1 MSGHF
6 LLLLGIAV
14 GAGVITAISP
24 CVFPVLPILFAGGGA
39 RAARSNADR
48 VDRSVQTDARA
59 RLARPEVGISSDA
72 LSRRR
77 PLAIIAGLVASFAV
91 FTLFATWILNKLG
104 LPEDLLRNLAIA
116 LLFLL
121 AATLVFPQLG
131 HLLERPLYFL
141 SRRRT
146 RSDLGGGFL
155 LGASLGLVFVPC
167 AGPVLG
173 AISAN
178 AARVQFGWRTILVT
192 VFYAL
197 GAAVPM
203 LAIAFLGEDVTRR
216 LRASAAQVRMALGL
230 VTALA
235 ALAIVFN
242 ADQRLQT
249 WFPNYTDFL
258 QSKVER
264 NSVARKE
271 LAKLQREH
279 RTTAATAPNFQGVD
293 AWINSKPLTIEGLRG
308 KVVLVDFWT
317 YSCINCLRT
326 LPHLEAWD
334 RRYRKAGLVIVGVHT
349 PEFAF
354 EHVVS
359 NVRQATKRLS
369 VRYPVAVDNKYKT
382 WDAYGNNVWP
392 AEYLIDRRGRIREY
406 KQGEGRYDD
415 TERKIRELLGEPAG
429 AQLAS
434 VRDRTP
440 QHFTTPESYLGWQ
453 RLQRYAGSAIT
464 PDRMVRYRFP
474 KAIAPDSLA
483 YSGFWTVQGER
494 IVSGP
499 DARLWLSFVA
509 QHVYLVL
516 NGRGRLDVRVNGKHV
531 RTIRV
536 SGLSR
541 LYTLLSYKT
550 ERAGLLELRFTP
562 GISAYA
568 FTFG

>member
-14 GAGVITAISP
+14 GAGVITAVSP
-24 CVFPVLPILFAGGGA
+24 CVFPVLPILFAGGG
-39 RAARSNADR
+39 
-48 VDRSVQTDARA
+48 T
-59 RLARPEVGISSDA
+59 G
-72 LSRRR
+72 SRRR
-77 PLAIIAGLVASFAV
+77 PVAIIAGLVTSFAI
-91 FTLFATWILNKLG
+91 FTLFATWILKQLG
-104 LPEDLLRNLAIA
+104 LPQDFLRNLAIA

-131 HLLERPLYFL
+131 LLLERPLYFL

-192 VFYAL
+192 VFYSL

-203 LAIAFLGEDVTRR
+203 LAIALLGEDVTRR
-216 LRASAAQVRMALGL
+216 LRASAVRVRLALG
-230 VTALA
+230 VVMALA

-242 ADQRLQT
+242 ADQKLQT
-249 WFPNYTDFL
+249 WFPGYTDFL

-264 NSVARKE
+264 NSVANKE
-271 LAKLQREH
+271 LAKLQQR
-279 RTTAATAPNFQGVD
+279 RNAPAATATAPPFRGID
-293 AWINSKPLTIEGLRG
+293 TWINSRPLTLAKLRG

-334 RRYRKAGLVIVGVHT
+334 SRYRKAGLVIVGVHT

-359 NVRQATKRLS
+359 NVRKATRRLG
-369 VRYPVAVDNKYKT
+369 VRYPVAIDNGYKT
-382 WDAYGNNVWP
+382 WDAYRNDAWP
-392 AEYLIDRRGRIREY
+392 AEYLIDRRGQVREV
-406 KQGEGRYDD
+406 KKGEGNYGD
-415 TERKIRELLGEPAG
+415 TERKIQALLGEPAG

-453 RLQRYAGSAIT
+453 RLERYAGSAIT

-474 KAIAPDSLA
+474 KATPPDSLA
-483 YSGFWTVQGER
+483 YSGFWTVEGQR
-494 IVSGP
+494 IVAGP
-499 DARLWLSFVA
+499 DARLRLSFVA

-516 NGRGRLDVRVNGKHV
+516 NGRGRLDVLVNGKKV

-536 SGLSR
+536 GGLSR

-550 ERAGLLELRFTP
+550 DRAGLLELRFTR

>member
-24 CVFPVLPILFAGGGA
+24 CVFPVLPILFAGGG
-39 RAARSNADR
+39 
-48 VDRSVQTDARA
+48 T
-59 RLARPEVGISSDA
+59 GG
-72 LSRRR
+72 RRR
-77 PLAIIAGLVASFAV
+77 PVAIIAGLVASFAT
-91 FTLFATWILNKLG
+91 FTLFATWILNRLG
-104 LPEDLLRNLAIA
+104 LPQDLLRNLAIA

-121 AATLVFPQLG
+121 AATLIFPQLG
-131 HLLERPLYFL
+131 VLLERPLYFL

-178 AARVQFGWRTILVT
+178 AARVHFGWRTILVT
-192 VFYAL
+192 VFYSL

-216 LRASAAQVRMALGL
+216 LRASAMQVRLALG
-230 VTALA
+230 VVMALA

-242 ADQRLQT
+242 ADQKLQT
-249 WFPNYTDFL
+249 WFPGYTDFL
-258 QSKVER
+258 QSKVEQ
-264 NSVARKE
+264 NSVASKE
-271 LAKLQREH
+271 LAKLQR
-279 RTTAATAPNFQGVD
+279 RGSSTASATAPPFRGID
-293 AWINSKPLTIEGLRG
+293 TWINSPPLTLTKLRG

-359 NVRQATKRLS
+359 NVRKATRRLG
-369 VRYPVAVDNKYKT
+369 VRYPVAIDNGYKT
-382 WDAYGNNVWP
+382 WDAYRNDAWP
-392 AEYLIDRRGRIREY
+392 AEYLIDRRGQVREV
-406 KQGEGRYDD
+406 KKGEGNYGD
-415 TERKIRELLGEPAG
+415 TERKIQALLGEPSG

-464 PDRMVRYRFP
+464 PDRMIPYRFP
-474 KAIAPDSLA
+474 KAIPPDSLA
-483 YSGFWTVQGER
+483 YSGSWTVEGER
-494 IVSGP
+494 IVAGR
-499 DARLWLSFVA
+499 DARLRLSFIA

-516 NGRGRLDVRVNGKHV
+516 SGRGRLDVLVNGKKV
-531 RTIRV
+531 RAIRIG
-536 SGLSR
+536 GLSR

-550 ERAGLLELRFTP
+550 ERAGLLELRFAP
-562 GISAYA
+562 HIAAYA

>member
-24 CVFPVLPILFAGGGA
+24 CVFPVLPILFAGGG
-39 RAARSNADR
+39 
-48 VDRSVQTDARA
+48 T
-59 RLARPEVGISSDA
+59 G
-72 LSRRR
+72 SRRR
-77 PLAIIAGLVASFAV
+77 PVAIIAGLIASFAI
-91 FTLFATWILNKLG
+91 FTLFATWILKQLG
-104 LPEDLLRNLAIA
+104 LPQDFLRNLAIA

-131 HLLERPLYFL
+131 LLLERPLYFL

-192 VFYAL
+192 VFYSL

-203 LAIAFLGEDVTRR
+203 LAIVLLGEDVTRR
-216 LRASAAQVRMALGL
+216 LRASAVRMRLALG
-230 VTALA
+230 VVMALA

-242 ADQRLQT
+242 ADQKLQT
-249 WFPNYTDFL
+249 WFPGYTDFL

-264 NSVARKE
+264 NSVASKE
-271 LAKLQREH
+271 LAKLQR
-279 RTTAATAPNFQGVD
+279 RGSSTASATAPRFTGID
-293 AWINSKPLTIEGLRG
+293 TWINSPPLTLAKLRG

-359 NVRQATKRLS
+359 NVRKATRRLG
-369 VRYPVAVDNKYKT
+369 VRYPVAIDNGYKT
-382 WDAYGNNVWP
+382 WDAYRNDAWP
-392 AEYLIDRRGRIREY
+392 AEYLIDRRGQVREV
-406 KQGEGRYDD
+406 KKGEGNYGD
-415 TERKIRELLGEPAG
+415 TERKIQALLGEPSG

-464 PDRMVRYRFP
+464 PDRMIRYRFP
-474 KAIAPDSLA
+474 KAIPPDSLA
-483 YSGFWTVQGER
+483 YSGSWTVEGER
-494 IVSGP
+494 IVAGR
-499 DARLWLSFVA
+499 DARLRLSFIA
-509 QHVYLVL
+509 QNVYLVL
-516 NGRGRLDVRVNGKHV
+516 SGRGRLDVLVNGKKV
-531 RTIRV
+531 RTIRIG
-536 SGLSR
+536 GLSR
-541 LYTLLSYKT
+541 LYTLLGYKT

>member
-6 LLLLGIAV
+6 LLLLCIAV

-24 CVFPVLPILFAGGGA
+24 CVFPVLPILFAGGG
-39 RAARSNADR
+39 
-48 VDRSVQTDARA
+48 T
-59 RLARPEVGISSDA
+59 G
-72 LSRRR
+72 SRRR
-77 PLAIIAGLVASFAV
+77 PVAIIAGLIASFAI
-91 FTLFATWILNKLG
+91 FTLFATWILKQLG
-104 LPEDLLRNLAIA
+104 LPQDLLRNLAIA

-131 HLLERPLYFL
+131 LLLERPLYFL

-192 VFYAL
+192 VFYSL

-203 LAIAFLGEDVTRR
+203 LAIALLGEDVTRR
-216 LRASAAQVRMALGL
+216 LRASAVRVRLALG
-230 VTALA
+230 VVMALA

-242 ADQRLQT
+242 ADQKLQT
-249 WFPNYTDFL
+249 WFPGYTDFL

-264 NSVARKE
+264 NSVAGKE
-271 LAKLQREH
+271 LAKLQR
-279 RTTAATAPNFQGVD
+279 RGSSTASATAPRFRGID
-293 AWINSKPLTIEGLRG
+293 TWINSPPLTLAKLRG

-359 NVRQATKRLS
+359 NVRKATRRLG
-369 VRYPVAVDNKYKT
+369 VRYPVAIDNGYKT
-382 WDAYGNNVWP
+382 WDAYRNDAWP
-392 AEYLIDRRGRIREY
+392 AEYLIDRRGQVREV
-406 KQGEGRYDD
+406 KKGEGNYGD
-415 TERKIRELLGEPAG
+415 TERKIQALLGEPSG

-464 PDRMVRYRFP
+464 PDRRIRYRFP
-474 KAIAPDSLA
+474 KAIPPDSLA
-483 YSGFWTVQGER
+483 YSGFWTVEGER
-494 IVSGP
+494 ILAGR
-499 DARLWLSFVA
+499 DARLRLSFIA

-516 NGRGRLDVRVNGKHV
+516 SGRGRLDVLVNGKKA
-531 RTIRV
+531 RTIRIG
-536 SGLSR
+536 GLSR

>member
-6 LLLLGIAV
+6 ILLLGIAV

-24 CVFPVLPILFAGGGA
+24 CVFPVLPILFAGGG
-39 RAARSNADR
+39 S
-48 VDRSVQTDARA
+48 
-59 RLARPEVGISSDA
+59 
-72 LSRRR
+72 RR
-77 PLAIIAGLVASFAV
+77 PLPIIGGLVASFAV
-91 FTLFATWILNKLG
+91 FTLFATWILKQLG
-104 LPEDLLRNLAIA
+104 LPQDFLRNLAIA

-121 AATLVFPQLG
+121 AATLVFPQVA
-131 HLLERPLYFL
+131 HWLERPFYFL
-141 SRRRT
+141 SRRQPR
-146 RSDLGGGFL
+146 GGGFL

-173 AISAN
+173 SISAN
-178 AARVQFGWRTILVT
+178 AARVQFGCRTILVT

-203 LAIAFLGEDVTRR
+203 LAVAYLGEGVTRR
-216 LRASAAQVRMALGL
+216 LRTGAPHLRPALGIMM
-230 VTALA
+230 ALA
-235 ALAIVFN
+235 AIAIIFN
-242 ADQRLQT
+242 ADQKLQT
-249 WFPNYTDFL
+249 WFPNYTDAL
-258 QSKVER
+258 QGKIER

-271 LAKLQREH
+271 LGKLARAH
-279 RTTAATAPNFQGVD
+279 RAAAATAPAFQGVD
-293 AWINSKPLTIEGLRG
+293 AWINSKPLTIQRLRG

-334 RRYRKAGLVIVGVHT
+334 KRYRKAGLVIVGVHT

-359 NVRQATKRLS
+359 NVRQATKRLD
-369 VRYPVAVDNKYKT
+369 VRYPVAIDNEYKT

-392 AEYLIDRRGRIREY
+392 AEYLIDRTGRIREY
-406 KQGEGRYDD
+406 KQGEGRYDE
-415 TERKIRELLGEPAG
+415 TERQIQQLLGEPAG

-440 QHFTTPESYLGWQ
+440 QHFATPESYLGWE
-453 RLQRYAGSAIT
+453 RLERYQGTAIT
-464 PDRMVRYRFP
+464 PDRLIRYRFP
-474 KAIAPDSLA
+474 RVISPNYLA
-483 YSGFWTVQGER
+483 YAGFWTVERQR
-494 IVSGP
+494 IVAGP
-499 DARLWLSFVA
+499 GARLRLGFIA

-516 NGRGRLDVRVNGKHV
+516 SGRGRLQVLVDGKHV

-536 SGLSR
+536 AGLSR
-541 LYTLLSYKT
+541 LYTLLNYKT
-550 ERAGLLELRFTP
+550 GRAGLLELRFTR

>member
-24 CVFPVLPILFAGGGA
+24 CVFPVLPILFAGGG
-39 RAARSNADR
+39 
-48 VDRSVQTDARA
+48 T
-59 RLARPEVGISSDA
+59 GG
-72 LSRRR
+72 RRR
-77 PLAIIAGLVASFAV
+77 PVAIIAGLVASFAT
-91 FTLFATWILNKLG
+91 FTLFATWILNRLG
-104 LPEDLLRNLAIA
+104 LPTDLLRNLAIA

-121 AATLVFPQLG
+121 AATLIFPQLG
-131 HLLERPLYFL
+131 VLLERPLYFL

-178 AARVQFGWRTILVT
+178 AARVHFGWRTILVT
-192 VFYAL
+192 VFYSL
-197 GAAVPM
+197 GTAVPM

-216 LRASAAQVRMALGL
+216 LRASAVQVRLALG
-230 VTALA
+230 VVMALA

-242 ADQRLQT
+242 ADQKLQT
-249 WFPNYTDFL
+249 WFPGYTDFL

-264 NSVARKE
+264 NSVANKE
-271 LAKLQREH
+271 LAKLQR
-279 RTTAATAPNFQGVD
+279 RGSSTAGATAPPFKGID
-293 AWINSKPLTIEGLRG
+293 TWINSRPLTLAKLRG

-359 NVRQATKRLS
+359 NVRKATRRLG
-369 VRYPVAVDNKYKT
+369 VRYPVAIDNGYKT
-382 WDAYGNNVWP
+382 WDAYRNDAWP
-392 AEYLIDRRGRIREY
+392 AEYLIDRRGQVREV
-406 KQGEGRYDD
+406 KKGEGNYGD
-415 TERKIRELLGEPAG
+415 TERKIQALLGEPAG
-429 AQLAS
+429 AQLAP

-474 KAIAPDSLA
+474 KGIPPDSLA
-483 YSGFWTVQGER
+483 YSGFWNVEGEQ
-494 IVSGP
+494 IVAGP
-499 DARLWLSFVA
+499 DARLRLSFIA

-516 NGRGRLDVRVNGKHV
+516 NGRGHLDVLVNGKKV

-536 SGLSR
+536 GGLSR

-550 ERAGLLELRFTP
+550 DRAGLLELRFTP

>member
-14 GAGVITAISP
+14 GAGVITAVSP
-24 CVFPVLPILFAGGGA
+24 CVFPVLPILFAGGG
-39 RAARSNADR
+39 
-48 VDRSVQTDARA
+48 T
-59 RLARPEVGISSDA
+59 G
-72 LSRRR
+72 SRRR
-77 PLAIIAGLVASFAV
+77 PVAIIAGLVTSFAI
-91 FTLFATWILNKLG
+91 FTLFATWILKQLG
-104 LPEDLLRNLAIA
+104 LPQDFLRNLAIA

-131 HLLERPLYFL
+131 LLLERPLYFL

-192 VFYAL
+192 VFYSL

-203 LAIAFLGEDVTRR
+203 LAIALLGEDVTRR
-216 LRASAAQVRMALGL
+216 LRASAVRVRLALG
-230 VTALA
+230 VVMALA

-242 ADQRLQT
+242 ADQKLQT
-249 WFPNYTDFL
+249 WFPGYTDFL

-264 NSVARKE
+264 NSVANKE
-271 LAKLQREH
+271 LVKLQQR
-279 RTTAATAPNFQGVD
+279 RNAPAATATAPPFRGID
-293 AWINSKPLTIEGLRG
+293 TWINSRPLTLAKLRG

-334 RRYRKAGLVIVGVHT
+334 SRYRKAGLVIVGVHT

-359 NVRQATKRLS
+359 NVRKATRRLG
-369 VRYPVAVDNKYKT
+369 VRYPVAIDNGYKT
-382 WDAYGNNVWP
+382 WDAYRNDAWP
-392 AEYLIDRRGRIREY
+392 AEYLIDRRGQVREV
-406 KQGEGRYDD
+406 KKGEGNYGD
-415 TERKIRELLGEPAG
+415 TERKIQALLGEPAG

-453 RLQRYAGSAIT
+453 RLERYAGSAIT

-474 KAIAPDSLA
+474 KAIPPDSLA
-483 YSGFWTVQGER
+483 YSGFWTVEGER
-494 IVSGP
+494 IVAGP
-499 DARLWLSFVA
+499 DARLRLSFVA

-516 NGRGRLDVRVNGKHV
+516 NGRGRLDVHVNGKKV
-531 RTIRV
+531 RTIPV
-536 SGLSR
+536 AGLSR

-550 ERAGLLELRFTP
+550 DRAGLLELRFTR

>member
-6 LLLLGIAV
+6 LLLLGLAV

-24 CVFPVLPILFAGGGA
+24 CVFPVLPILFAGGA
-39 RAARSNADR
+39 S
-48 VDRSVQTDARA
+48 
-59 RLARPEVGISSDA
+59 
-72 LSRRR
+72 RR
-77 PLAIIAGLVASFAV
+77 PLPIIAGLVASFAT
-91 FTLFATWILNKLG
+91 FTLFATWILKQLG
-104 LPEDLLRNLAIA
+104 LPQDFLRNLAIA
-116 LLFLL
+116 LLFVL
-121 AATLVFPQLG
+121 AATLVFPQVA
-131 HLLERPLYFL
+131 HLLERPFYFL
-141 SRRRT
+141 SRRQP
-146 RSDLGGGFL
+146 SGGGFL

-203 LAIAFLGEDVTRR
+203 LAIAYLGEGVTRR
-216 LRASAAQVRMALGL
+216 LRASAPRLRPALGI

-242 ADQRLQT
+242 ADQKLQT
-249 WFPNYTDFL
+249 WFPNYTDAL

-264 NSVARKE
+264 NHVARTE
-271 LAKLQREH
+271 LAKLQKPKK
-279 RTTAATAPNFQGVD
+279 TPANAPPFVGID
-293 AWINSKPLTIEGLRG
+293 DWINSKPLTMDGLRG

-326 LPHLEAWD
+326 LPHLEAWYK
-334 RRYRKAGLVIVGVHT
+334 RYHRAGLEIVGVHT

-359 NVRQATKRLS
+359 NVRQATKRLG
-369 VRYPVAVDNKYKT
+369 VRYPVAIDNGYHT
-382 WDAYGNNVWP
+382 WDAYGNNAWP
-392 AEYLIDRRGRIREY
+392 AEYLIDRGGHVRDY
-406 KQGEGRYDD
+406 KEGEGRYDE
-415 TERKIRELLGEPAG
+415 TERQIQQLLGEPAG

-434 VRDRTP
+434 VRDQTP
-440 QHFTTPESYLGWQ
+440 QHFTTPESYLGWE
-453 RLQRYAGSAIT
+453 RLGRYQGSPIT
-464 PDRMVRYRFP
+464 PDRMIRYSFP
-474 KAIAPDSLA
+474 EVVSPNYLS
-483 YSGFWTVQGER
+483 YSGFWSVERQR
-494 IVSGP
+494 IVAGP
-499 DARLWLSFVA
+499 DARLRLGFIA
-509 QHVYLVL
+509 EHVYLVL
-516 NGRGRLDVRVNGKHV
+516 SGKGRLQVLVDGKRE

-536 SGLSR
+536 GGLSR
-541 LYTLLSYKT
+541 LYTLLNYKAG
-550 ERAGLLELRFTP
+550 RAGLLELRFTP

>member
-24 CVFPVLPILFAGGGA
+24 CVFPVLPILFAGGG
-39 RAARSNADR
+39 
-48 VDRSVQTDARA
+48 T
-59 RLARPEVGISSDA
+59 G
-72 LSRRR
+72 SRRR
-77 PLAIIAGLVASFAV
+77 PVAIIAGLIASFAI
-91 FTLFATWILNKLG
+91 FTLFATWILKQLG
-104 LPEDLLRNLAIA
+104 LPQDFLRNLAIA

-131 HLLERPLYFL
+131 LLLERPLYFL

-155 LGASLGLVFVPC
+155 FGASLGLVFVPC

-192 VFYAL
+192 VFYSL

-203 LAIAFLGEDVTRR
+203 LAIVLLGEDVTRR
-216 LRASAAQVRMALGL
+216 LRASAVRMRLALG
-230 VTALA
+230 VVMALA

-242 ADQRLQT
+242 ADQKLQT
-249 WFPNYTDFL
+249 WFPGYTDFL

-264 NSVARKE
+264 NSVASKE
-271 LAKLQREH
+271 LAKLQR
-279 RTTAATAPNFQGVD
+279 RGSSTASATAPRFTGID
-293 AWINSKPLTIEGLRG
+293 TWINSPPLTLAKLRG

-359 NVRQATKRLS
+359 NVRKATRRLG
-369 VRYPVAVDNKYKT
+369 VRYPVAIDNGYKT
-382 WDAYGNNVWP
+382 WDAYRNDAWP
-392 AEYLIDRRGRIREY
+392 AEYLIDRRGQVREV
-406 KQGEGRYDD
+406 KKGEGNYGD
-415 TERKIRELLGEPAG
+415 TERKIQALLGEPSG

-464 PDRMVRYRFP
+464 PDRMIRYRFP
-474 KAIAPDSLA
+474 KAIPPDSLA
-483 YSGFWTVQGER
+483 YSGSWTVEGER
-494 IVSGP
+494 IVAGR
-499 DARLWLSFVA
+499 DARLRLSFIA

-516 NGRGRLDVRVNGKHV
+516 SGRGRLDVLVNGKKV
-531 RTIRV
+531 RTIRIG
-536 SGLSR
+536 GLSR
-541 LYTLLSYKT
+541 LYTLLGYKT

>member
-6 LLLLGIAV
+6 ILLLGLAV

-24 CVFPVLPILFAGGGA
+24 CVFPVLPILFAGGA
-39 RAARSNADR
+39 
-48 VDRSVQTDARA
+48 
-59 RLARPEVGISSDA
+59 
-72 LSRRR
+72 SRQ
-77 PLAIIAGLVASFAV
+77 PLRIIAGLVASFAV
-91 FTLFATWILNKLG
+91 FTLFATWILKQLG
-104 LPEDLLRNLAIA
+104 LPQDLLRNLAIA

-121 AATLVFPQLG
+121 AATLVFPQIGL
-131 HLLERPLYFL
+131 LLERPLYFL
-141 SRRRT
+141 SRRKPGG
-146 RSDLGGGFL
+146 DLGGGFL

-167 AGPVLG
+167 AGPVLT
-173 AISAN
+173 AISVN
-178 AARVQFGWRTILVT
+178 TARVHFGWQTVLVT
-192 VFYAL
+192 VFYSL

-203 LAIAFLGEDVTRR
+203 LAVAYLGEDVTRR
-216 LRASAAQVRMALGL
+216 LRVSAPRLRPALG
-230 VTALA
+230 VVMALA

-242 ADQRLQT
+242 ADQKLQT
-249 WFPNYTDFL
+249 WFPNYTDAL
-258 QSKVER
+258 QGKVER

-271 LAKLQREH
+271 LAELERAKAP
-279 RTTAATAPNFQGVD
+279 AANAPPFRGID
-293 AWINSKPLTIEGLRG
+293 DWINSKPLTIQGLRG

-326 LPHLEAWD
+326 LPHLKAWYA
-334 RRYRKAGLVIVGVHT
+334 RYHRAGLEIVGVHT

-359 NVRQATKRLS
+359 NVRQATRRLG
-369 VRYPVAVDNKYKT
+369 VRYPVAIDNDYKT

-392 AEYLIDRRGRIREY
+392 AEYLIDRRGHVREY

-415 TERKIRELLGEPAG
+415 TERKIQKLLGEPAG

-434 VRDRTP
+434 VGDETP
-440 QHFTTPESYLGWQ
+440 QHFTTPESYLGWE

-464 PDRMVRYRFP
+464 PDRLIRYRFP
-474 KAIAPDSLA
+474 RVISPDYLA
-483 YSGFWTVQGER
+483 YSGFWSVGRQR
-494 IVSGP
+494 IVAGP
-499 DARLWLSFVA
+499 NARLRLSFIA

-516 NGRGRLDVRVNGKHV
+516 SGRGRLEVRVNGKHV

-536 SGLSR
+536 GGLSR

-550 ERAGLLELRFTP
+550 ERSGLLELRFTR

>member
-39 RAARSNADR
+39 
-48 VDRSVQTDARA
+48 
-59 RLARPEVGISSDA
+59 G
-72 LSRRR
+72 SRRR
-77 PLAIIAGLVASFAV
+77 PVAIIAGLVTSFAI
-91 FTLFATWILNKLG
+91 FTLFATWILNRLG
-104 LPEDLLRNLAIA
+104 LPQDLLRNLAIA

-121 AATLVFPQLG
+121 AATLIFPQLG
-131 HLLERPLYFL
+131 VLLERPLYFL

-178 AARVQFGWRTILVT
+178 AARVHFGWRTVLVT
-192 VFYAL
+192 VFYSL

-203 LAIAFLGEDVTRR
+203 LAIALLGEDVTRR
-216 LRASAAQVRMALGL
+216 LRASAVRMRLALG
-230 VTALA
+230 VVMALA

-242 ADQRLQT
+242 ADQKLQT
-249 WFPNYTDFL
+249 WFPGYTDFL

-264 NSVARKE
+264 NSVANKE
-271 LAKLQREH
+271 LAKLQR
-279 RTTAATAPNFQGVD
+279 RSSSTASATAPPFKGVD
-293 AWINSKPLTIEGLRG
+293 TWINSRPLTLAKLRG

-359 NVRQATKRLS
+359 NVRKATRRLG
-369 VRYPVAVDNKYKT
+369 VRYPVAIDNGYKT
-382 WDAYGNNVWP
+382 WDAYRNDAWP
-392 AEYLIDRRGRIREY
+392 AEYLIDRRGQVREV
-406 KQGEGRYDD
+406 KKGEGNYGD
-415 TERKIRELLGEPAG
+415 TERKIQALLGEPAG

-440 QHFTTPESYLGWQ
+440 QHFATPESYLGWQ

-474 KAIAPDSLA
+474 KGIPPDSLA
-483 YSGFWTVQGER
+483 YSGFWTVEGER
-494 IVSGP
+494 IVAGP
-499 DARLWLSFVA
+499 DARLRLSFIA

-516 NGRGRLDVRVNGKHV
+516 NGRGRLDVLVNGKKV

-536 SGLSR
+536 GGLSR

-550 ERAGLLELRFTP
+550 ERAGLLELRFTR

>member
-6 LLLLGIAV
+6 ILLLGLAV

-24 CVFPVLPILFAGGGA
+24 CVFPVLPILFAGGA
-39 RAARSNADR
+39 S
-48 VDRSVQTDARA
+48 
-59 RLARPEVGISSDA
+59 
-72 LSRRR
+72 RR
-77 PLAIIAGLVASFAV
+77 PLPIIAGLVASFAI
-91 FTLFATWILNKLG
+91 FTLFATWILKQLG
-104 LPEDLLRNLAIA
+104 LPQDFLRNLAIA
-116 LLFLL
+116 LLFVL
-121 AATLVFPQLG
+121 AATLVFPPVAR
-131 HLLERPLYFL
+131 LLERPFYFL
-141 SRRRT
+141 TRRRPH
-146 RSDLGGGFL
+146 GGGFL

-178 AARVQFGWRTILVT
+178 AARVQFGWRTVLVT

-203 LAIAFLGEDVTRR
+203 LAVAYLGEGVTRR
-216 LRASAAQVRMALGL
+216 LRASAPRLRPALGI
-230 VTALA
+230 VMALA
-235 ALAIVFN
+235 ALAIIFN
-242 ADQRLQT
+242 ADQKLQT
-249 WFPNYTDFL
+249 WFPNYTDAL
-258 QSKVER
+258 QGKVER

-271 LAKLQREH
+271 LAKLQSTKSAPRGP
-279 RTTAATAPNFQGVD
+279 TAPAFRGID
-293 AWINSKPLTIEGLRG
+293 AWLNSKPLTIDSLRG

-334 RRYRKAGLVIVGVHT
+334 MRYRKAGLVIVGVHT

-359 NVRQATKRLS
+359 NVRQATKRLG
-369 VRYPVAVDNKYKT
+369 VRYPVAIDNEYKT

-392 AEYLIDRRGRIREY
+392 AEYLIDRSGRIREY
-406 KQGEGRYDD
+406 KQGEGRYSD
-415 TERKIRELLGEPAG
+415 TERKIQELLGEPAG

-434 VRDRTP
+434 VRDETP
-440 QHFTTPESYLGWQ
+440 QHFTTPESYLGWE

-464 PDRMVRYRFP
+464 PDRLIRYGFP
-474 KAIAPDSLA
+474 KAIPPDSLA
-483 YSGFWTVQGER
+483 YSGFWSVERQR

-499 DARLWLSFVA
+499 EARLRLSFVA

-516 NGRGRLDVRVNGKHV
+516 SGQGSLDVLVNGKHV

-536 SGLSR
+536 GGLSR
-541 LYTLLSYKT
+541 LYALLNYKT
-550 ERAGLLELRFTP
+550 ERAGLLELRLTP
-562 GISAYA
+562 EISAYA

>member
-24 CVFPVLPILFAGGGA
+24 CVFPVLPILFAGGG
-39 RAARSNADR
+39 
-48 VDRSVQTDARA
+48 T
-59 RLARPEVGISSDA
+59 G
-72 LSRRR
+72 SRRR
-77 PLAIIAGLVASFAV
+77 PVAIIAGLIASFAI
-91 FTLFATWILNKLG
+91 FTLFATWILKQLG
-104 LPEDLLRNLAIA
+104 LPQDFLRNLAIA

-131 HLLERPLYFL
+131 LLLERPLYFL

-192 VFYAL
+192 VFYSL

-203 LAIAFLGEDVTRR
+203 LAIVLLGEDVTRR
-216 LRASAAQVRMALGL
+216 LRASAVRMRLALG
-230 VTALA
+230 VVMALA

-242 ADQRLQT
+242 ADQKLQT
-249 WFPNYTDFL
+249 WFPGYTDFL

-264 NSVARKE
+264 NSVASKE
-271 LAKLQREH
+271 LAKLQR
-279 RTTAATAPNFQGVD
+279 RGSSTASATAPRFTGID
-293 AWINSKPLTIEGLRG
+293 TWINSPPLTLAKLRG

-359 NVRQATKRLS
+359 NVRKATRRLG
-369 VRYPVAVDNKYKT
+369 VRYPVAIDNGYKT
-382 WDAYGNNVWP
+382 WDAYRNDAWP
-392 AEYLIDRRGRIREY
+392 AEYLIDRRGQIREV
-406 KQGEGRYDD
+406 KKGEGNYGD
-415 TERKIRELLGEPAG
+415 TERKIQALLGEPSG

-464 PDRMVRYRFP
+464 PDRMIRYRFP
-474 KAIAPDSLA
+474 KAIPPDSLA
-483 YSGFWTVQGER
+483 YSGSWTVEGER
-494 IVSGP
+494 IVAGR
-499 DARLWLSFVA
+499 DARLRLSFIA

-516 NGRGRLDVRVNGKHV
+516 SGRGRLDVLVNGKKV
-531 RTIRV
+531 RTIRIG
-536 SGLSR
+536 GLSR
-541 LYTLLSYKT
+541 LYTLLGYKT